1 MYAAVDGFPLDK
13 MFDITKKIVKQV
25 LTIQCPKEKGQ
36 KGNHSYQ
43 TITQK
48 CALTCLL
55 FYYYECFLTINLHAY
70 FCCF

>member
-36 KGNHSYQ
+36 QANHSYQ
-43 TITQK
+43 NITQK
-48 CALTCLL
+48 TK
-55 FYYYECFLTINLHAY
+55 H
-70 FCCF
+70 